1 MTDPKLDQ
9 LKLKYQ
15 SVLNLMDTLKVQL
28 KNLHVHEDKLVIRGE
43 AKTKDDVNK
52 VWNQIKL
59 VEKDYKQDLMAEITF
74 LSDAP
79 APKPQTAPTLRIH
92 KVVAGDTLSKIAQ
105 TYYGKASDYMKI
117 FNANKNILTGSQQ
130 DQRRPGTDH
139 SLKTHLKTRSN
150 HMLKDLLQNILG
162 GAKTPNSSL
171 LESGIKMLLNPQ
183 GPTGGLPGLLE
194 MFQKKG
200 LGNIVESWIGME
212 PNKKISARK
221 VKKGLGP
228 DVLGQIAGAVGLP
241 KGVAGA
247 QLAKYLPKIIDKLTP
262 QGQIPKETNLADK
275 GLELLK
281 GLF

>member
-28 KNLHVHEDKLVIRGE
+28 KNLHVHEGKLVIRGE

-105 TYYGKASDYMKI
+105 TYYGKAGDYMKI
-117 FNANKNILTGSQQ
+117 FNANKNILQ
-130 DQRRPGTDH
+130 D
-139 SLKTHLKTRSN
+139 
-150 HMLKDLLQNILG
+150 
-162 GAKTPNSSL
+162 
-171 LESGIKMLLNPQ
+171 
-183 GPTGGLPGLLE
+183 
-194 MFQKKG
+194 
-200 LGNIVESWIGME
+200 
-212 PNKKISARK
+212 PNKIN
-221 VKKGLGP
+221 V
-228 DVLGQIAGAVGLP
+228 GQEL
-241 KGVAGA
+241 
-247 QLAKYLPKIIDKLTP
+247 IIP
-262 QGQIPKETNLADK
+262 
-275 GLELLK
+275 
-281 GLF
+281 